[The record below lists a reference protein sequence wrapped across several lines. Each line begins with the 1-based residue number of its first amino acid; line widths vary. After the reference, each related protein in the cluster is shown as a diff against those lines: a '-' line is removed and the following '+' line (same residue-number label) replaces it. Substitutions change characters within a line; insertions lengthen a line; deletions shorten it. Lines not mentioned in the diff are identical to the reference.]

1 MPSGYC
7 IYVENFY
14 AKVVKFTTLSIT
26 YAIDTV
32 PRYKILLE
40 NGIVDERNETELI
53 FSKEELEKEVVEL
66 NKKMEKD
73 RNYWYSVGL
82 PALER
87 AGFA

>member
-73 RNYWYSVGL
+73 RSYWYSVGL

>member
-1 MPSGYC
+1 MRSGYC

-40 NGIVDERNETELI
+40 NGIVDERNETELTLH
-53 FSKEELEKEVVEL
+53 KEELEERVIEL
-66 NKKMEKD
+66 NKKMRKN
-73 RNYWYSVGL
+73 RKWWNKSGL
-82 PALER
+82 PSLKK
-87 AGFA
+87 AGLI

>member
-1 MPSGYC
+1 MSSGYC

-66 NKKMEKD
+66 NKKMEKG